1 MSNAKPLNSR
11 VITVPFILGVIV
23 ILLAGVFLLKR
34 FIYGLGA
41 VSGMN
46 DGFPWGLWI
55 AYDVN
60 VGTAFACG
68 GYAMAI
74 LIYIFNKGEYTPLLK
89 PAILTSMLG
98 YTLAAV
104 SIFFD
109 IGRYWNM
116 FNIFMPWHMNL
127 HSPML
132 EVAVCIASYVC
143 VLWIEFSPVLLKYPG
158 IRKRINKKVNAD
170 EIEEKLTRVLFI
182 FVALGMLLPTM
193 HQSSLGTLM
202 MLAGSKLSPLYWSKL
217 LPFFFLITAIMLG
230 YAIVIFETSV
240 AGVAFKN
247 THEFKLLTKISG
259 VIPWLIGIF
268 LLVRIQD
275 INARGALSHIF
286 RFDLPANMFL
296 LETLLLLIALRILW
310 KPENRQNVKKV
321 FIAAFCVLMGAG
333 LYRFDAYIT
342 GLNPGNGWHY
352 FPTTPEIII
361 TFGVIAVEILGY
373 LYAVK
378 RFPVLALPSKK

>member
-1 MSNAKPLNSR
+1 MSQARPLNSR
-11 VITVPFILGVIV
+11 VITVPFILGALVI
-23 ILLAGVFLLKR
+23 ILAGFFLLKR
-34 FIYGLGA
+34 FIYGIGP

-46 DGFPWGLWI
+46 DGYPWGLWI

-98 YTLAAV
+98 YTLAGV

-116 FNIFMPWHMNL
+116 LNIFMPWHMNL

-132 EVAVCIASYVC
+132 EVAVCIASYIF
-143 VLWIEFSPVLLKYPG
+143 VLWIEFSPVLLKNPG
-158 IRKRINKKVNAD
+158 VRKMIKSED
-170 EIEEKLTRVLFI
+170 IEEKLTRVLFI
-182 FVALGMLLPTM
+182 FIALGMLLPTM

-202 MLAGSKLSPLYWSKL
+202 ILGGAKLSPLYWSKL
-217 LPFFFLITAIMLG
+217 LPLFFLISAIMLG

-240 AGVAFKN
+240 AGIAFKN
-247 THEFKLLTKISG
+247 THEFKLLTKLSG

-268 LLVRIQD
+268 LLIRIQD

-286 RFDLPANMFL
+286 KFDLPSWMFL
-296 LETLLLLIALRILW
+296 IETILLLVALFILS
-310 KPENRQNVKKV
+310 KKENRTSVKKV
-321 FIAAFCVLMGAG
+321 FMAAFCVLIGAG

-342 GLNPGNGWHY
+342 GFNPGNGWHY
-352 FPTTPEIII
+352 FPTTPEIVI

-378 RFPVLALPSKK
+378 RFPVLVLPTNK

>member
-11 VITVPFILGVIV
+11 VLTVPFVIGLVV
-23 ILLAGVFLLKR
+23 ILLAGFFLLKR
-34 FIYGLGA
+34 FIYGLGP

-98 YTLAAV
+98 YTLAGV

-116 FNIFMPWHMNL
+116 LNIFMPWHMNL

-132 EVAVCIASYVC
+132 EVAVCIASYIC
-143 VLWIEFSPVLLKYPG
+143 VLWIEFSPVLIKYPG
-158 IRKRINKKVNAD
+158 IRKRINAE
-170 EIEEKLTRVLFI
+170 EIEEKLNKFLFI

-202 MLAGSKLSPLYWSKL
+202 ILAGSKLSPLYWSKL
-217 LPFFFLITAIMLG
+217 LPFFFLICAIMMG
-230 YAIVIFETSV
+230 YAIVVFETSV

-268 LLVRIQD
+268 LIIRIQD

-286 RFDLPANMFL
+286 RFDLPGNMFL
-296 LETLLLLIALRILW
+296 IETLLLLIALRLLW
-310 KPENRQNVKKV
+310 KAENRQNVKKV
-321 FIAAFCVLMGAG
+321 FIAAFCVLLGAG
-333 LYRFDAYIT
+333 LYRFDAYII

-352 FPTTPEIII
+352 FPATPEIII

-373 LYAVK
+373 LYFVK
-378 RFPVLALPSKK
+378 KFPVLALPSTK

>member
-1 MSNAKPLNSR
+1 MSEARPLNTR
-11 VITVPFILGVIV
+11 IITFPFVVGVVLV
-23 ILLAGVFLLKR
+23 ILALIFLIKR
-34 FIYGLGA
+34 FIYGLGP

-46 DGFPWGLWI
+46 DGYPWGLWI

-132 EVAVCIASYVC
+132 EVAVCIASYVV
-143 VLWIEFSPVLLKYPG
+143 VLWIEFSPVLLKNPG
-158 IRKRINKKVNAD
+158 VRKLIKSED
-170 EIEEKLTRVLFI
+170 IEEKLMKVLFI

-202 MLAGSKLSPLYWSKL
+202 ILAGYKLSPLYWSKF
-217 LPFFFLITAIMLG
+217 LPFFFLLCALMLG

-240 AGVAFKN
+240 AGVAFNN
-247 THEFKLLTKISG
+247 THEFKLLQKLSA
-259 VIPWLIGIF
+259 VMPWLIGIF
-268 LLVRIQD
+268 ILMRFQD
-275 INARGALSHIF
+275 INARGALSDIF
-286 RFDLPANMFL
+286 KGDLPGNMYL
-296 LETLLLLIALRILW
+296 LENLLLLIALCILR
-310 KPENRQNVKKV
+310 KKENRANNKKV
-321 FIAAFCVLMGAG
+321 LIAAMCTLFGAG

-342 GLNPGNGWHY
+342 AFNPRNGWHY
-352 FPTTPEIII
+352 FPTTPEILI
-361 TFGVIAVEILGY
+361 TLGVIAVELLGY
-373 LYAVK
+373 LYVVK
-378 RFPVLALPSKK
+378 RFPVLVLPKRNN

>member
-1 MSNAKPLNSR
+1 MSEARPLSSR

-23 ILLAGVFLLKR
+23 ILLAGIFLLKR

-46 DGFPWGLWI
+46 DGYPWGLWI

-116 FNIFMPWHMNL
+116 FNIFMPWHMNF

-132 EVAVCIASYVC
+132 EVAVCIASYVV
-143 VLWIEFSPVLLKYPG
+143 VLWIEFSPVLVKNPGVRRMLK
-158 IRKRINKKVNAD
+158 VED
-170 EIEEKLTRVLFI
+170 IEEKLNKVLFI

-202 MLAGSKLSPLYWSKL
+202 ILAGHKLSPLYWSKL
-217 LPFFFLITAIMLG
+217 LPLFFLICAIMMG
-230 YAIVIFETSV
+230 YCIVIFETSV
-240 AGVAFKN
+240 SGVAFKN
-247 THEFKLLTKISG
+247 THEFKLLTKLSG

-268 LLVRIQD
+268 LIMRIQD
-275 INARGALSHIF
+275 INARGALSQIF
-286 RFDLPANMFL
+286 KGDLPGNMFL
-296 LETLLLLIALRILW
+296 IETFLLLIGLIILW
-310 KPENRQNVKKV
+310 KPENRTNVKKV
-321 FIAAFCVLMGAG
+321 FIAAFCVLLGAG
-333 LYRFDAYIT
+333 LYRFDTYIC
-342 GLNPGNGWHY
+342 GFNPGNGWHY
-352 FPTTPEIII
+352 FPTAPELII
-361 TFGVIAVEILGY
+361 TFGVISVEILGY
-373 LYAVK
+373 LYVVK
-378 RFPVLALPSKK
+378 RFPVLALPSKNK

>member
-1 MSNAKPLNSR
+1 MSEARPLNTR
-11 VITVPFILGVIV
+11 VITFPFLVGAVFV
-23 ILLAGVFLLKR
+23 VLALIFLVKR
-34 FIYGLGA
+34 FIYGLGP

-46 DGFPWGLWI
+46 DGYPWGLWI

-98 YTLAAV
+98 YTMAAV

-132 EVAVCIASYVC
+132 EVAVCIASYVL
-143 VLWIEFSPVLLKYPG
+143 VLWIEFSPVLLKNPG
-158 IRKRINKKVNAD
+158 VRKLIKSED
-170 EIEEKLTRVLFI
+170 IEEKLMKVLFI

-202 MLAGSKLSPLYWSKL
+202 ILAGYKLSPLYWSKL
-217 LPFFFLITAIMLG
+217 LPFFFLLCALMMG
-230 YAIVIFETSV
+230 YAIVIFEASV
-240 AGVAFKN
+240 AGTAFNN
-247 THEFKLLTKISG
+247 THEFKLLQKLSG
-259 VIPWLIGIF
+259 VMPWLIGIF
-268 LLVRIQD
+268 ILIRFQD
-275 INARGALSHIF
+275 INARGALSYIF
-286 RFDLPANMFL
+286 KGDLAGNMYL
-296 LETLLLLIALRILW
+296 LENLLLLIALCLLW
-310 KPENRQNVKKV
+310 KKENRANNKKV
-321 FIAAFCVLMGAG
+321 LIAAMCTLFGAG

-342 GLNPGNGWHY
+342 AFDPRNGWHY
-352 FPTTPEIII
+352 FPTTPEILI
-361 TFGVIAVEILGY
+361 TLGVISVEVLGY
-373 LYAVK
+373 LYVVK
-378 RFPVLALPSKK
+378 RFPVLVLPKKDN